1 MEPWFHYSKGLG
13 LEDCIFLLAWH
24 TSTHVFKEL
33 IRQKPYIFF
42 KGKKRNILQK
52 RLWFCFCLFVFF
64 VSVFFLIAFSF
75 MDWNVTESR
84 SNQMVTYGRFL
95 ILVLA
100 LKYSQVYY
108 YFISISCFSFIW
120 MKFSL
125 VKHMSRILNP
135 VVIHSSFL
143 ALNVQGN
150 V

>member
-1 MEPWFHYSKGLG
+1 
-13 LEDCIFLLAWH
+13 
-24 TSTHVFKEL
+24 
-33 IRQKPYIFF
+33 
-42 KGKKRNILQK
+42 
-52 RLWFCFCLFVFF
+52 
-64 VSVFFLIAFSF
+64 
-75 MDWNVTESR
+75 
-84 SNQMVTYGRFL
+84 MVTYGRFL
-95 ILVLA
+95 ILVLV

>member
-1 MEPWFHYSKGLG
+1 
-13 LEDCIFLLAWH
+13 
-24 TSTHVFKEL
+24 
-33 IRQKPYIFF
+33 
-42 KGKKRNILQK
+42 
-52 RLWFCFCLFVFF
+52 
-64 VSVFFLIAFSF
+64 
-75 MDWNVTESR
+75 
-84 SNQMVTYGRFL
+84 MVTYGRLL

-108 YFISISCFSFIW
+108 LFISISCFSFIW

>member
-1 MEPWFHYSKGLG
+1 
-13 LEDCIFLLAWH
+13 
-24 TSTHVFKEL
+24 
-33 IRQKPYIFF
+33 
-42 KGKKRNILQK
+42 
-52 RLWFCFCLFVFF
+52 
-64 VSVFFLIAFSF
+64 
-75 MDWNVTESR
+75 
-84 SNQMVTYGRFL
+84 MVTCGRFL

-143 ALNVQGN
+143 ALNVEGN